1 MLKNHEKELMISINL
16 FLDNILK
23 INNLFKTL
31 LQKYFD
37 QKFDDVQKVTD
48 QISNLESECDALRR
62 DVERRI
68 YSETLIPEIRGDVL
82 GMLENLDKI
91 PGQIQGNAH
100 SFNTEKPKVN
110 AELDKNF
117 LKLCDYASE
126 CISLLIEGSRSF
138 FTDKKITIAK
148 CLEVSKVESKAD
160 KISTELKKTI
170 FTNNIIIDAVLTDY
184 GRQKL
189 AGTGNLGITQYA
201 FANQPV
207 DWQLGF
213 QKAASESMREI
224 VAFHDYLLLPIIIAI
239 SVFVL
244 FLMLYACIRFRA
256 SANPNPSK
264 RTHNVAV
271 EVLWT
276 LIPCLILIVIAVP
289 SFKILY
295 KQDAIPKADLTIKA
309 IGYQWYWG
317 YEYPDENIIFESYMV
332 EDKDLRPDQPRLLA
346 VDNEVVVPV
355 NKVVKVLITAN
366 DVLHAWALPS
376 FGVKRDAVPG
386 RINETWFKAEKVG
399 TYYGQC
405 SELCGIKHAFM
416 PITVKVVTDEEYEDW
431 LSEAKEKFAKEE
443 IENNNLKLVSK

>member
-1 MLKNHEKELMISINL
+1 M
-16 FLDNILK
+16 
-23 INNLFKTL
+23 
-31 LQKYFD
+31 
-37 QKFDDVQKVTD
+37 
-48 QISNLESECDALRR
+48 
-62 DVERRI
+62 
-68 YSETLIPEIRGDVL
+68 
-82 GMLENLDKI
+82 
-91 PGQIQGNAH
+91 
-100 SFNTEKPKVN
+100 
-110 AELDKNF
+110 
-117 LKLCDYASE
+117 
-126 CISLLIEGSRSF
+126 
-138 FTDKKITIAK
+138 KKILLT
-148 CLEVSKVESKAD
+148 LTTFF
-160 KISTELKKTI
+160 ISFE
-170 FTNNIIIDAVLTDY
+170 AM
-184 GRQKL
+184 
-189 AGTGNLGITQYA
+189 
-201 FANQPV
+201 ANQPK

-213 QKAASESMREI
+213 QEAASESMRDI
-224 VAFHDYLLLPIIIAI
+224 ISFHDNLLLPIIVAI
-239 SVFVL
+239 SAFVL
-244 FLMLYACIRFRA
+244 FLMLYVCVKFRA

-317 YEYPDENIIFESYMV
+317 YEYPDENIVFDSYMV
-332 EDKDLRPDQPRLLA
+332 EDKDLKANQPRLLA

-386 RINETWFKAEKVG
+386 RINETWFKAEKTG

-416 PITVKVVTDEEYEDW
+416 PITVKVVSEEEYQEW
-431 LSEAKEKFAKEE
+431 LMDARVKFAKEP
-443 IENNNLKLVSK
+443 IENEINKKIASK

>member
-1 MLKNHEKELMISINL
+1 M
-16 FLDNILK
+16 
-23 INNLFKTL
+23 
-31 LQKYFD
+31 
-37 QKFDDVQKVTD
+37 
-48 QISNLESECDALRR
+48 
-62 DVERRI
+62 
-68 YSETLIPEIRGDVL
+68 
-82 GMLENLDKI
+82 
-91 PGQIQGNAH
+91 
-100 SFNTEKPKVN
+100 
-110 AELDKNF
+110 
-117 LKLCDYASE
+117 
-126 CISLLIEGSRSF
+126 
-138 FTDKKITIAK
+138 KKI
-148 CLEVSKVESKAD
+148 LF
-160 KISTELKKTI
+160 I
-170 FTNNIIIDAVLTDY
+170 FSSLFMS
-184 GRQKL
+184 QK
-189 AGTGNLGITQYA
+189 A

-244 FLMLYACIRFRA
+244 LLMLYACVRFRA

-332 EDKDLRPDQPRLLA
+332 EDKDLRSDQPRLLA

-355 NKVVKVLITAN
+355 DKVVKVLITAN

-416 PITVKVVTDEEYEDW
+416 PITVKVVTEEEYEDW